1 MHLPIHGLRT
11 SDMKRIRIYMMIY
24 FLGFVVIIGR
34 LFFWQIIKGK
44 ELSLQARSQYE
55 IGQVIQA
62 PRGNILASDG
72 TWLVARGKSYLVYAS
87 LPDISDNTQS
97 IADKLAP
104 LFLGELSEE
113 QEDEKEELLLR
124 EAARLTK
131 LLTKKEVVWV
141 PLKNRVSKETKQ
153 AVEDLHIEGIGF
165 QEEEARMY
173 PEASTAAH
181 VLGFVGK
188 NDHGEDVG
196 YFGLEGYYN
205 LILSGKPGYVA
216 QESDARGIP
225 ILLGSSREVFAVNGI
240 DLKTSIDK
248 VVQLSLE
255 NGLKKGMEIYGAV
268 SATGIVMDPVTG
280 EIYGMASFPSYDPE
294 EYFDWSDEFFKNP
307 AVSDSFEPGS
317 IFKVLVMAAG
327 IDAGEIEPDTKCDI
341 CDKPVKV
348 DKYYINTWNNEYNAD
363 ATMTDVIVHS
373 DNVGMVFVGKRL
385 GTERLISYIQNFG
398 IGSLTGIDLQGE
410 ATPALRDPQEWS
422 EVDTATATFGQGIAT
437 TPLQMVRAVA
447 AIANGGYLVTP
458 HIVTDLV
465 GDGWDEPLEVSK
477 PKRILSEMATKK
489 TTAMMVEAAKN
500 GESKWTYVQ
509 GFKVAGK
516 TGTAQIPIQ
525 GHYDSEKTIASF
537 VGFAPYDNPKF
548 IMLITLREPQSS
560 PWASET
566 AAPLWYSISRDLFK
580 YYGIQPES

>member
-1 MHLPIHGLRT
+1 
-11 SDMKRIRIYMMIY
+11 MITFFVG
-24 FLGFVVIIGR
+24 FLFIVGR
-34 LFFWQIIKGK
+34 LFFWQIVKGK
-44 ELSLQARSQYE
+44 ELSLQARNQYE

-87 LPDISDNTQS
+87 LPDVTENPQT
-97 IADKLAP
+97 IADKLAS
-104 LFLGELSEE
+104 LFIDEIPEE
-113 QEDEKEELLLR
+113 MEDQRDEIVLR
-124 EAARLTK
+124 EASRLTK
-131 LLTKKEVVWV
+131 LLTRKDVVWV
-141 PLKNRVSKETKQ
+141 PLKNRVTLELKKTI
-153 AVEDLHIEGIGF
+153 EDMNIEGLGF
-165 QEEEARMY
+165 EEQEARMY
-173 PEASTAAH
+173 PEASSAAH

-188 NDHGEDVG
+188 SDHGEDVG

-225 ILLGSSREVFAVNGI
+225 ILLGSSREVFAVNGV

-248 VVQLSLE
+248 VVQISLE
-255 NGLKKGMEIYGAV
+255 KGLKKGIEIYGAA
-268 SATGIVMDPVTG
+268 SATGIVMDPHSG
-280 EIYGMASFPSYDPE
+280 EIYGMASLPSYDPE
-294 EYFDWSDEFFKNP
+294 DYYDWSDEFFKNP
-307 AVSDSFEPGS
+307 SVSDAFEPGS

-327 IDAGEIEPDTKCDI
+327 IDAGEVEPDTKCDI

-373 DNVGMVFVGKRL
+373 DNVGMVFVGRRL
-385 GTERLISYIQNFG
+385 GTERFISYIKNYG

-410 ATPALRDPQEWS
+410 ATPSLRDPDEWS

-437 TPLQMVRAVA
+437 TPIQMVRAVA
-447 AIANGGYLVTP
+447 SIANGGYLVTP
-458 HIVTDLV
+458 HVVTDLV
-465 GDGWDEPLEVSK
+465 GDGWQEPIDIPT
-477 PKRILSEMATKK
+477 PKRVLSEVATKK

-525 GHYDSEKTIASF
+525 GHYDAEKTIASF
-537 VGFAPYDNPKF
+537 IGFAPYDDPKF
-548 IMLITLREPQSS
+548 IMLITLREPQTS

-566 AAPLWYSISRDLFK
+566 AAPLWYSVARDLFK
-580 YYGIQPES
+580 YYGIQPGN